1 MMARPDLDSAYEIFE
16 LFEGTIGKIHF
27 CKKPDFQLLTIIA
40 EQPIGTDPI
49 MLSFDQTFPLGE
61 VDEIAGEN
69 WSHQV
74 KSACLL
80 SDIFEEESHVW
91 FEFSR
96 MKRLTVQARLRH
108 PRSALD
114 IENLMAF
121 QHAVSEGMP
130 KLNELQVVL
139 DCGEDA
145 FQQAKSALNW
155 PFAGFKWSVERGRFK
170 SGGRGRKFPSWR
182 RKTPA

>member
-1 MMARPDLDSAYEIFE
+1 MMARPDLNSAYEVFE
-16 LFEGTIGKIHF
+16 QFEGTIGKIHF
-27 CKKPDFQLLTIIA
+27 VKKPDFQLLGIIA

-49 MLSFDQTFPLGE
+49 MLSFDRTFTLGG
-61 VDEIAGEN
+61 VDEIAVEN

-96 MKRLTVQARLRH
+96 MKRLTVQARLRT
-108 PRSALD
+108 PRSSWD

-130 KLNELQVVL
+130 ELKELKVVL

-155 PFAGFKWSVERGRFK
+155 PYGGFKWSVERRRFK
-170 SGGRGRKFPSWR
+170 PGVKGRKSPFGR
-182 RKTPA
+182 RKPPA